1 MATSFETEQITTYQY
16 ADSLVDPKSYQR
28 EERKARWYLKELQD
42 LVANE
47 DYLNQLE
54 KDYLDWKNNIPSN
67 DRGNL
72 KLSALET
79 NQNIDSWSFLQKLSA
94 ERKLKEYLDKS
105 VTYIF
110 MRDLGKSLDDKSVI
124 KKINKTVSQLNR
136 WIINQTNRTSDTS
149 KDTLSNLWLFKKAKQ
164 YGVESTFYWLMN
176 KLSLVQQNM
185 PSELNRTQGMRKLVK
200 IIAGVVMHQFIDMP
214 KGISEEKRKQQLDQ
228 AIRLGYS
235 YGLTYPFIDD
245 LQDSNSALTAD
256 EKQQFNQTIRKSI
269 IDGRVAAFPNFSELT
284 RNKMTFIY
292 NELSEAFSLIK
303 RVRSKAES
311 KSFFEQAY
319 IFFEAQDI
327 DRQRKLTG
335 KSYTI
340 EQLFLPIILKSSG
353 SRLIAKELL
362 NVQGDD
368 SFNYHTFCF
377 GIYNQF
383 NDDIKDIYDDIA
395 EDNVTPYTYFL
406 KQTELNSKNSENSQ
420 NSKQTPYRI
429 YWSVVFYLIHKV
441 YKDQPK
447 CKTLLLERSINAHK
461 SLRSTVGDSKY
472 RELRESLLS
481 TDNPQFDQL
490 VDKLVNEPND
500 IAWFDKL
507 ISRHVSTHFETQQQQ
522 REKFKQRYQS
532 IRQFVRE
539 TIVIPPHPKLNQ
551 SVLVEAANYSL
562 QAGGKNLRAVLAYV
576 MCVDK
581 YKLAPEQTKPVLQ
594 LLEYMHTASIIFDDK
609 PSQDDSD
616 TRRGRPTIHKKYN
629 SEATAEL
636 TGVFMMMKAVE
647 QQSSITS
654 FPAQQVLDSLGY
666 AASTTQAIC
675 EGQLMDLRSENI
687 IIDCQQLELISELK
701 TGLAIEAALM
711 IPAILSGENDI
722 EKGHIK
728 QLAKHIGIAFQIKD
742 DLLDYSGDS
751 LALGKPTRQDEESNK
766 ASFVNILGESEAQQK
781 LFYHYSQAME
791 LAKHL
796 DKAEGFILQ
805 IIDFVVYRES

>member
-1 MATSFETEQITTYQY
+1 MATSIETEQTTNYEY
-16 ADSLVDPKSYQR
+16 TGSLVDPKSYQR
-28 EERKARWYLKELQD
+28 EEKKARWYLKELQG
-42 LVANE
+42 LVASE
-47 DYLNQLE
+47 DYLKQLE
-54 KDYLDWKNNIPSN
+54 TDFLDWQN
-67 DRGNL
+67 DIAPMNRNSL
-72 KLSALET
+72 KLSSLET

-94 ERKLKEYLDKS
+94 ERKLREYLDKS

-110 MRDLGKSLDDKSVI
+110 MRDLGKSLDNKSVI
-124 KKINKTVSQLNR
+124 RKINKTVTQLNR
-136 WIINQTNRTSDTS
+136 WIVNQANTTSNAS
-149 KDTLSNLWLFKKAKQ
+149 ENELSNLWLFKKAKQ
-164 YGVESTFYWLMN
+164 YGVETTFYWLMN

-185 PSELNRTQGMRKLVK
+185 PAELNRTQGMRKLVK

-214 KGISEEKRKQQLDQ
+214 DDISEQKRQQQLDQ

-245 LQDSNSALTAD
+245 LQDSNSALTSG

-269 IDGRVAAFPNFSELT
+269 LDGNVADFPDFGELT
-284 RNKMTFIY
+284 RKKMIFVY

-303 RVRSKAES
+303 KVRSKAES
-311 KSFFEQAY
+311 KLFFEQAF

-335 KSYTI
+335 KSYSI

-362 NVQGDD
+362 NVKGDER
-368 SFNYHTFCF
+368 FNYHTFCF

-395 EDNVTPYTYFL
+395 EDNVTPYTYHI
-406 KQTELNSKNSENSQ
+406 KQAALIDKSNKE
-420 NSKQTPYRI
+420 TPYRI
-429 YWSVVFYLIHKV
+429 YWSVVFYLIHNV
-441 YKDQPK
+441 YRDQPK
-447 CKTLLLERSINAHK
+447 CKKLLLERSINAHK
-461 SLRSTVGDSKY
+461 SLLSTVGELKY
-472 RELRESLLS
+472 KELKASLLS
-481 TDNPQFDQL
+481 TGNLQFDQL
-490 VDKLVNEPND
+490 IDKLVKEPND
-500 IAWFDKL
+500 VAWFDKL
-507 ISRHVSTHFETQQQQ
+507 ISRHVATHFETQQKH
-522 REKFKQRYQS
+522 REEFKQRYQS
-532 IRQFVRE
+532 IRNFVRE
-539 TIVIPPHPKLNQ
+539 SIIIPPHPKLSQ

-562 QAGGKNLRAVLAYV
+562 QAGGKNIRAVIAYV

-581 YKLAPEQTKPVLQ
+581 YDFSPEQTKPILQ

-616 TRRGRPTIHKKYN
+616 IRRGKPTIHKKYN

-647 QQSSITS
+647 QQSSIQS
-654 FPAQQVLDSLGY
+654 FPAQQVLESLCY

-675 EGQLMDLRSENI
+675 EGQLMDLRSENL

-701 TGLAIEAALM
+701 TGLAIEAAIM
-711 IPAILSGENDI
+711 IPAILVGENDI

-728 QLAKHIGIAFQIKD
+728 QLCKHIGIAFQIKD
-742 DLLDYSGDS
+742 DLLDHSGNS
-751 LALGKPTRQDEESNK
+751 LELGKPTGQDEASNK
-766 ASFVNILGESEAQQK
+766 ASFVNILGESGAQQK
-781 LFYHYSQAME
+781 LYFHYSEAIA

-796 DKAEGFILQ
+796 GGAEEFVLQ
-805 IIDFVVYRES
+805 IIDFVVYRQS